1 MKKLKKRI
9 SCSVCIANYN
19 GINVIGSCINSV
31 LDQDINLPY
40 EVIIHDD
47 ASTDDSVSFIKK
59 HYPEIRL
66 IESSVNVGFCV
77 SNNRMANQA
86 HGDFLLILN
95 NDAVL
100 HKDALRTLYNYSNRQ
115 TVPGIIGLPQY
126 DIQTGKLIDIGSFL
140 DPFLN
145 PIPNLNK
152 KKQKVATIIGACL
165 WVPKS
170 LWQEIGGF
178 PEILHTLSEDIFL
191 CSVARIKG
199 YSVTALA
206 ESGFDHWVGYNLSGR
221 KLKKG
226 GLHTTFYRRS
236 LTERNKSF
244 VMFICYPSPAIYLL
258 FPIHIFL
265 LITEGMLLTLIKK
278 DLRIW
283 SEIYC
288 SCMKSLWK
296 ERKCLLSMRSEIQ
309 SQSRISCR
317 GFFSVFTFLPHKLRM
332 LLKYGLPKLD

>member
-1 MKKLKKRI
+1 
-9 SCSVCIANYN
+9 
-19 GINVIGSCINSV
+19 
-31 LDQDINLPY
+31 
-40 EVIIHDD
+40 
-47 ASTDDSVSFIKK
+47 
-59 HYPEIRL
+59 
-66 IESSVNVGFCV
+66 
-77 SNNRMANQA
+77 MANQA

-100 HKDALRTLYNYSNRQ
+100 HKNALRTLYNYSNRQ

-126 DIQTGKLIDIGSFL
+126 DIQTGKLIDIGSYL

-145 PIPNLNK
+145 PTPNLNK

-178 PEILHTLSEDIFL
+178 PEILHTLTEDIFL

-206 ESGFDHWVGYNLSGR
+206 ESGFDHWVGYNLSGHKSEKR
-221 KLKKG
+221 
-226 GLHTTFYRRS
+226 GLRTTFYRRS

-265 LITEGMLLTLIKK
+265 LIIEGMLLTIIKK

-283 SEIYC
+283 SEIYF

-309 SQSRISCR
+309 LQRRISYLD
-317 GFFSVFTFLPHKLRM
+317 FFSVFTFLPHKLRM

>member
-1 MKKLKKRI
+1 LAHKFI
-9 SCSVCIANYN
+9 CSVCIANYN
-19 GINVIGSCINSV
+19 GIDVVGSCIKSA
-31 LDQDINLPY
+31 LDQDFNFPY

-47 ASTDDSVSFIKK
+47 ASTDESVSFIKK
-59 HYPEIRL
+59 HYPETRL
-66 IESSVNVGFCV
+66 IESPVNVGFCV

-100 HKDALRTLYNYSNRQ
+100 HKDAIRILYNYSNSQ

-178 PEILHTLSEDIFL
+178 PETLHTLAEDIFL

-199 YSVTALA
+199 YPVVALA
-206 ESGFDHWVGYNLSGR
+206 ESGFDHWIGYNLSGR
-221 KLKKG
+221 RLKKG
-226 GLHTTFYRRS
+226 GLRTTFYRRS
-236 LTERNKSF
+236 LTERNKSY
-244 VMFICYPSPAIYLL
+244 VMLLCYPSPAIYIV
-258 FPIHIFL
+258 FPIHILL
-265 LITEGMLLTLIKK
+265 LIIEGILLSFMKK
-278 DLRIW
+278 DLKIW
-283 SEIYC
+283 SKIYY
-288 SCMKSLWK
+288 SCIKSLWV
-296 ERKCLLSMRSEIQ
+296 ERKRLLYMRSEIQ
-309 SQSRISCR
+309 SQRKITCR
-317 GFFSVFTFLPHKLRM
+317 DFFSVFSLLPYKLKL